1 MADHDD
7 FAATFA
13 LIADSQTGRSVSK
26 LVTESIAFQKLLRD
40 GLIERA
46 PDAKKYWCPESRI
59 ALTIDYDEERPFVV
73 CKSGIRFL
81 TIHDV
86 RRWRCNWS
94 RLPKLIRTELGL
106 DGPIRKQVVGRSAFL
121 GMMGKGDHAFP
132 VWVMRGMS
140 DVRYR
145 RENIQHLQQAGP
157 KQRGVVII
165 CSKLSFPPAIA
176 NGSNMIW
183 LGDLLNVQSDRFVID
198 AANLWRCMSR
208 RAQRRSANPG
218 RPTKPGDP
226 IGEFKTRVR
235 NGEALQQI
243 GKEGEEIKKFEEKLY
258 DPKNAYSQSHIENEI
273 RPSFNEWKAN
283 GFRRHHFDPEN
294 S

>member
-1 MADHDD
+1 MEDHDD
-7 FAATFA
+7 FATTFTQ
-13 LIADSQTGRSVSK
+13 IADSQTGRSVSK
-26 LVTESIAFQKLLRD
+26 SVTESIAFQNLLRD

-46 PDAKKYWCPESRI
+46 PDSKEYWCPESRI
-59 ALTIDYDEERPFVV
+59 TLSIDYDEERPFVV

-94 RLPKLIRTELGL
+94 GLLKLIRTELDL
-106 DGPIRKQVVGRSAFL
+106 DGPIRKQVVGRSAFI
-121 GMMGKGDHAFP
+121 GMMGKVGHTFP

-140 DVRYR
+140 DVHCRS
-145 RENIQHLQQAGP
+145 ENIQRLQQAGP
-157 KQRGVVII
+157 NQRGVVII
-165 CSKLSFPPAIA
+165 CSRLSSPPAIA
-176 NGSNMIW
+176 NGSNMLW
-183 LGDLLNVQSDRFVID
+183 LGDLLRMKSDRFVIN
-198 AANLWRCMSR
+198 AANLWQCTPGQT
-208 RAQRRSANPG
+208 QRSNANPG

-243 GKEGEEIKKFEEKLY
+243 GNEGEEIKKFEEKLY
-258 DPKNAYSQSHIENEI
+258 GAENAYSQSHIENEI

-283 GFRRHHFDPEN
+283 GFRRQHFDPEN